1 MVWKLTALLTITV
14 VIVGFCG
21 CTEKTTYYS
30 NSIND
35 KESVKETVKITDAL
49 GREVEVPKNVSRV
62 ICSGPGC
69 LRLIVYLNATN
80 KVVGIEEFEK
90 QKSWGMP
97 YLLANPELLNHTV
110 IGYGGKD
117 HVGEG
122 PNLEQVLIV
131 KPDVI
136 FATYISKKKADDI
149 QQKTGIP
156 VVVLS
161 YGKLATFSN
170 EDLFKSLRIAGK
182 ILNKEDRA
190 EEVIK
195 FIKDCQRDLN
205 NRTKDIPDDK
215 KPTVYVGGI
224 RQPTFGVL
232 LSTCPRYP
240 PFVAVNAKNV
250 ADELNDN
257 KPVVISKEK
266 LLMWNPDIIFID
278 EYYRGEIKNDYAKDK
293 EFYNS
298 LKAFKT
304 GNVYGL
310 LPYNFY
316 TTNVGTA
323 LADAYYIGKVL
334 YPERFKDINPEEKAD
349 EIYTFLVGKPVYK
362 EMAKKFG
369 GFKKLEFE

>member
-1 MVWKLTALLTITV
+1 MIKKLTALLTITI

-21 CTEKTTYYS
+21 CTEEEKTTTT
-30 NSIND
+30 IPDD
-35 KESVKETVKITDAL
+35 KETVKETIKITDAL
-49 GREVEVPKNVSRV
+49 GREVEVPKEVNKI

-69 LRLIVYLNATN
+69 LRMIVYLNATD
-80 KVVGIEEFEK
+80 KVVGIEGFEK

-136 FATYISKKKADDI
+136 FATYISKKKADEI
-149 QQKTGIP
+149 EKKTGIP

-161 YGKLATFSN
+161 YGKLATFNN
-170 EDLFKSLRIAGK
+170 EDIFKSLKIAGE
-182 ILNKEDRA
+182 ILDKENRVD
-190 EEVIK
+190 EVIK
-195 FIKDCQRDLN
+195 FIKDCQNDLN
-205 NRTKDIPDDK
+205 DRTKDIPDDE

-232 LSTCPRYP
+232 LSTCPKYP
-240 PFVAVNAKNV
+240 PFEAVNAKNV
-250 ADELNDN
+250 ADELKDN
-257 KPVVISKEK
+257 KPVVINREK
-266 LLMWNPDIIFID
+266 LLIWNPEIIFVD
-278 EYYRGEIKNDYAKDK
+278 EYYKGEIKNDYEKNR

-298 LKAFKT
+298 LKAFKN

-316 TTNVGTA
+316 TTNIGTA
-323 LADAYYIGKVL
+323 LADSYYIGKVL
-334 YPERFKDINPEEKAD
+334 YPDRFADINPEEKAD
-349 EIYTFLVGKPVYK
+349 EIYTFLVGKSVYND
-362 EMAKKFG
+362 MAKEFG
-369 GFKKLEFE
+369 GFKKLKFE